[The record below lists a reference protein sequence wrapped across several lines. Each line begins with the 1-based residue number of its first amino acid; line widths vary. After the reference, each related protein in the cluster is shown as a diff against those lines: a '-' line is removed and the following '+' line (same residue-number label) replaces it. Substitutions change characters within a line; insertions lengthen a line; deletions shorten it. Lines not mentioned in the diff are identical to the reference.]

1 MPRTMEK
8 NKLQESYK
16 VNEVWPAITVNK
28 KKKNLLKMSYA
39 TIKYVIKEKTVTL
52 IRTVTE
58 EMEREQNYRYIQRM
72 W

>member
-1 MPRTMEK
+1 MKSGQPLLSTK
-8 NKLQESYK
+8 
-16 VNEVWPAITVNK
+16 K

-58 EMEREQNYRYIQRM
+58 EMERVQNYRYTQRM